1 MQILYKE
8 MIMTADIPWAFIITV
23 AIIAVTL
30 AILDEIFFNT
40 DIITVLALFLGVI
53 LIFFGSGIIMAHNEY
68 ESGRYKYEVILD
80 NDYPASDLY
89 DKYNIIEQR
98 GEIWVIEDKKPEF
111 DKN

>member
-8 MIMTADIPWAFIITV
+8 MIMTSDIPWAFIITV

-30 AILDEIFFNT
+30 AILDVTIFNT
-40 DIITVLALFLGVI
+40 DIVVVIAPILGFI
-53 LIFFGSGIIMAHNEY
+53 LIFFGPGIIMTYNEY
-68 ESGRYKYEVILD
+68 ESGRYKYEVILED
-80 NDYPASDLY
+80 DYPAGDLY

-98 GEIWVIEDKKPEF
+98 GEIWVIEDKESEF